1 MNLSQLVSSFF
12 NWIFG
17 LVGMIAL
24 ILGLSFM
31 PTLFGHESPDH
42 VFMML
47 GGVTLY
53 KGILSFFS
61 NTFAIGIL
69 VVSTALFVWVG
80 LLFSMS
86 FHTMVET
93 LGIYFHQESEGG
105 FVSAWVIVLAT
116 IFMMVAQFVYILFG
130 MILTPTTLLVGALMI
145 LAMCA
150 LLFAN
155 YNEVSRV

>member
-1 MNLSQLVSSFF
+1 MNLSQLVSTVFT
-12 NWIFG
+12 WIFG
-17 LVGMIAL
+17 LVGMVAL
-24 ILGLSFM
+24 IFGLSFM

-42 VFMML
+42 VFMVM

-86 FHTMVET
+86 FHTMVES
-93 LGIYFHQESEGG
+93 LGIYFHHESEGG
-105 FVSAWVIVLAT
+105 FMSAWVVVLAT
-116 IFMMVAQFVYILFG
+116 IFVMVAQFVYILFG
-130 MILTPTTLLVGALMI
+130 MLLTPTTLLLGALMI

-155 YNEVSRV
+155 YHEVSHI